1 MMCRSCKNKQKLISK
16 SQEPN
21 PRSLANPRPK
31 NQTNKQ
37 KEPEPRTK
45 LISKKNQEPEP
56 RTKNQSKDLLKFVV
70 RKDCYNSLVTVQK
83 NEKKNLNCGDP
94 LWMYEYEEDDNI
106 EYHSERLVP
115 NDIELYPELLRH
127 HLHNMNI
134 SGYLTYGSKH
144 TK

>member
-1 MMCRSCKNKQKLISK
+1 MCRSCKNKQKLISK

-70 RKDCYNSLVTVQK
+70 RKESYNSLFTEQT
-83 NEKKNLNCGDP
+83 NEEKKFNCGDP
-94 LWMYEYEEDDNI
+94 LRMYEYEEDDKI
-106 EYHSERLVP
+106 EHYSELLEP
-115 NDIELYPELLRH
+115 NGIETSPELLRQ
-127 HLHNMNI
+127 HLRNMNI
-134 SGYLTYGSKH
+134 SDYLSYGSEH